1 MGVYIKSMKMPED
14 GHILSLVLKSDGK
27 VIGANYG
34 EVLGKAVEIHP
45 HGRLIDADLLYNYI
59 CTSINAMTEIGF
71 AVDGDYLWG
80 LINNGLDTAST
91 VIEAEEDE

>member
-34 EVLGKAVEIHP
+34 EVLGKAVEVPTP
-45 HGRLIDADLLYNYI
+45 HGRLIEEPKSYDYSGLVHISSDDYFGIAKY
-59 CTSINAMTEIGF
+59 F
-71 AVDGDYLWG
+71 AAQVR
-80 LINNGLDTAST
+80 NQPT
-91 VIEAEEDE
+91 VIGAEDGE